1 MVSPTKINGFTENLA
16 EGVNNLGSDQ
26 LVIALSNIDPTTDGV
41 QASTAAAVLATV
53 TEAAYTFLSS
63 RNLTTS
69 ISAQTS
75 GTYDLILNDLVLTS
89 TGGST
94 GPFRYVYVYND
105 TPTSPAN
112 PLINVYDNGSSVTLL
127 DGETFTIDFT
137 GDFINLSQG

>member
-69 ISAQTS
+69 TSAQTS

-137 GDFINLSQG
+137 GDFINLS